1 MSEKTSKWITVKI
14 PRELYELA
22 KKAVEE
28 GKFGYTSASDLIT
41 DAIRKRLRE
50 LGYLP

>member
-1 MSEKTSKWITVKI
+1 MSGKWITVKI

-22 KKAVEE
+22 KKAVEDSRL
-28 GKFGYTSASDLIT
+28 GYTSTSDFIT
-41 DAIRKRLRE
+41 DAIRIRLRE